1 MSTLENTDFLIDNF
15 ITGKM
20 SPEEMQLFVKDMQK
34 DAVLADEVRLQQS
47 IVDAIKEQRRLE
59 LKSRLD
65 GIKVGSSYGSYLSAG
80 ISTAVVIFGIWY
92 FTSDF
97 SIMENTTTDPVIQEE
112 VEIISTEK
120 SIEELIASEEENT
133 ETPLNKSLAE
143 SDLPSD
149 ILSSDINSKSD
160 QIEGFSSNKKS
171 STFKDENVANQPN
184 IIQPQIPDPP
194 GDSGI
199 TISDMSDNSLD
210 LGKGTP
216 RSVGKVEVEIKA
228 SNEYNFHYQYF
239 NNKLYLYGDFGKSP
253 YELIE
258 LNTEK
263 SKDLYMYFEGKYF
276 ALKTNQLDITK
287 LTPIR
292 DKIIVKGLD
301 NLRL

>member
-1 MSTLENTDFLIDNF
+1 MSTSENTDFLIDNF

-65 GIKVGSSYGSYLSAG
+65 SIKVGSSYGSYLSAG